1 MYSYV
6 WIDGWHG
13 GPQNIQQSLEE
24 MSLCHNIVSS
34 IELNAQE
41 SEWMLEAGL
50 QQTGSQAIL
59 AFRC

>member
-1 MYSYV
+1 MYSCI

-13 GPQNIQQSLEE
+13 VPQNIQRGLAE
-24 MSLCHNIVSS
+24 MSLCHHIVSS

-50 QQTGSQAIL
+50 PQTDSRAIL
-59 AFRC
+59 AFHC